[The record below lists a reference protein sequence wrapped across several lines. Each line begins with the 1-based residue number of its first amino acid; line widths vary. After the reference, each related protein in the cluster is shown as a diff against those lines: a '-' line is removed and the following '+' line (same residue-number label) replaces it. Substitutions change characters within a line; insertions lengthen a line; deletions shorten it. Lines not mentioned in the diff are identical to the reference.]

1 MTEMQALNFLTDPE
15 SYFRMRSHKGVTLL
29 TFGVPWSAAC
39 NIQNSVT
46 GRVATLFKEKV
57 SFGSVDVDNVPVAKS
72 EFDIHNLPTVVIM
85 KDGSEL
91 KRFSGVQ
98 PEKTLAKELNAVTGY
113 YVPTEEMDLEWESI
127 LDREIEK
134 KLLDKR
140 LLVIDDDPDI
150 TFCVMTILQEAR
162 FENVEIANNYDS
174 TIKHLNESRPDLIFL
189 NINMYNK
196 EGNRILLT
204 LRRNKDWNRIPLLLS
219 VGPLEPTRV
228 YEDSFKDAT
237 ILRHGKYVEHPSRR
251 DSFIKLV
258 RHMLLYDM
266 EKTEHVSHL
275 LNISNICPPDRES
288 M

>member
-1 MTEMQALNFLTDPE
+1 MSETQALNFLTDYE
-15 SYFRMRSHKGVTLL
+15 AYFRIRSNKGVTLM

-46 GRVATLFKEKV
+46 GRVASLFKDKV
-57 SFGSVDVDNVPVAKS
+57 SFCSVDVDNVPVAKS
-72 EFDIHNLPTVVIM
+72 EFQISNLPTVVIL

-98 PEKTLAKELNAVTGY
+98 PEKTLAKELNAVTGF
-113 YVPTEEMDLEWESI
+113 YVSSEEMDVEWESI
-127 LDREIEK
+127 LDREKEK
-134 KLLDKR
+134 TLLNKKIMI
-140 LLVIDDDPDI
+140 VDDDPDI
-150 TFCVMTILQEAR
+150 TFCVMTILKEAQ
-162 FENVEIANNYDS
+162 FHNLEIAGDYETAVSKLEED
-174 TIKHLNESRPDLIFL
+174 KPDLIFL
-189 NINMYNK
+189 NVSMHNK
-196 EGNRILLT
+196 EGNKILLL
-204 LRRNKDWNRIPLLLS
+204 LRRRKEWSRIPLLVS

-258 RHMLLYDM
+258 RHMLLYNM
-266 EKTEHVSHL
+266 EVSEHEPHL
-275 LNISNICPPDRES
+275 LNIGTICPTDRHS